1 LLMSVSSSIYHLNYN
16 QELESV
22 PEFVQLVSS
31 PISKG
36 FLSFVSLQLRAES
49 SSTSLPTNSGY
60 GKVLELI
67 NDLVRNNRRQ
77 LQDIIRINHRVQG
90 QCLVSGSSLK
100 NRQRN
105 FKSLQE
111 YFKLK
116 LNNGLKEKAE
126 SQNMK
131 DNRRTQAADY
141 SASQVRFKR
150 RYVNEIKS
158 WNARINTA
166 KEAINKADTAI
177 KAVNEWKPNTSHAL
191 IEKSIKETIVLY
203 QKVNHFPLDFD
214 FSFIQLAANDIKTRR
229 RLYQWLNMLKATLV
243 HTLDFVQSSKREV
256 SRYFIELNGNLNALI
271 KLLGQDAKRLDHVID
286 NLNSLI
292 KNYNSNESIYNALLQ
307 QTILVISAN
316 KEWCRIEV
324 DNYKYN
330 QQRMTEQIEVFTEL
344 KLWFRHNYSRVR
356 QWIQKKY

>member
-1 LLMSVSSSIYHLNYN
+1 
-16 QELESV
+16 
-22 PEFVQLVSS
+22 
-31 PISKG
+31 
-36 FLSFVSLQLRAES
+36 
-49 SSTSLPTNSGY
+49 
-60 GKVLELI
+60 
-67 NDLVRNNRRQ
+67 
-77 LQDIIRINHRVQG
+77 
-90 QCLVSGSSLK
+90 
-100 NRQRN
+100 
-105 FKSLQE
+105 
-111 YFKLK
+111 
-116 LNNGLKEKAE
+116 
-126 SQNMK
+126 MK